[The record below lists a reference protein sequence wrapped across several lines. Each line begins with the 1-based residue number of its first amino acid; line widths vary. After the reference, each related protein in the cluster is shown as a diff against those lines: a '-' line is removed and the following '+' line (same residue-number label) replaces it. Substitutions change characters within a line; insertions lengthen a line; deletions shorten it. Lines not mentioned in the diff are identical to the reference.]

1 MAVEAPERPH
11 TRGPISEGPRPP
23 GVVTD
28 HLFRW
33 LTLGAGLMV
42 LVILGLILFSTT
54 REALPWFRSEG
65 FGAIIGHDWIP
76 AGNNPKFG
84 ALPLICGTLLV
95 SAIALTLA
103 VPLSIGIALFVTEVA
118 PRPLRKPVIYVIDLL
133 AVIPSVVYGLWGLSV
148 LVTPIKGVYDDV
160 ASTVSSIPV
169 LNTVFSGD
177 PHPSGRSFMTAGIV
191 VAIMITP
198 IITSLTREVFATV
211 PTSQKEAAL
220 AMGATRWE
228 MIRGAVFPHSRSGV
242 VAAVL
247 IGLGRA
253 MGETIAVA
261 LLSGSSPRITGRLF
275 SSGDAMAAII
285 ANQFNEATDT
295 WRSALIGLGVV
306 LFFLTIVIGVIARA
320 VLHASERRMAGT

>member
-1 MAVEAPERPH
+1 
-11 TRGPISEGPRPP
+11 
-23 GVVTD
+23 
-28 HLFRW
+28 
-33 LTLGAGLMV
+33 MV
-42 LVILGLILFSTT
+42 FVILGLILFSTT
-54 REALPWFRSEG
+54 SEALPWFRSEG

-76 AGNNPKFG
+76 AGKNIEFG

-118 PRPLRKPVIYVIDLL
+118 PRRLRKPVIYVIDLL
-133 AVIPSVVYGLWGLSV
+133 AVIPSVVYGLWGISV
-148 LVTPIKGVYDDV
+148 LIMPIKGVYDDV

-177 PHPSGRSFMTAGIV
+177 PTSGRSFMTAGIV

-228 MIRGAVFPHSRSGV
+228 MIRGAVFPHSRRGA

-261 LLSGSSPRITGRLF
+261 LLIGSSQRITGRLF

-285 ANQFNEATDT
+285 PNQFNEATGT

-306 LFFLTIVIGVIARA
+306 LFLLTIVIGVIARA

>member
-1 MAVEAPERPH
+1 MAVEAPKRPG

-23 GVVTD
+23 GAVID

-42 LVILGLILFSTT
+42 LVILVLIVYSTT
-54 REALPWFRSEG
+54 KQALPWFRSEG
-65 FGAIIGHDWIP
+65 FGAIFGKHWIP
-76 AGNNPKFG
+76 AGKNVEFG

-95 SAIALTLA
+95 SAIALALA
-103 VPLSIGIALFVTEVA
+103 VPISIGIALFVTEVA
-118 PRPLRKPVIYVIDLL
+118 PRWLRKPVIYVIDLL
-133 AVIPSVVYGLWGLSV
+133 AVIPSVVYGLWALAV
-148 LVTPIKGVYDDV
+148 LVQPALDAYTSVQDAV
-160 ASTVSSIPV
+160 ANIPV
-169 LNTVFSGD
+169 LKTIFSGD
-177 PHPSGRSFMTAGIV
+177 PASGRSFMTAGIV
-191 VAIMITP
+191 VAIMVTP

-261 LLSGSSPRITGRLF
+261 LLIGSSPRITARVF

-285 ANQFNEATDT
+285 ANQFNEATGT

-306 LFFLTIVIGVIARA
+306 LFFITIVIGVIARA
-320 VLHASERRMAGT
+320 VVHASERRMAGT

>member
-1 MAVEAPERPH
+1 MAVEAPERPQ

-23 GVVTD
+23 GAVID

-42 LVILGLILFSTT
+42 LVILAGIVYATT
-54 REALPWFRSEG
+54 KQALPWFRSEG
-65 FGAIIGHDWIP
+65 FDAITGHDWIP
-76 AGNNPKFG
+76 SQGKFG

-95 SAIALTLA
+95 SAIALALA
-103 VPLSIGIALFVTEVA
+103 VPISIGIALFVTEVA
-118 PRPLRKPVIYVIDLL
+118 PRWLRKPVIYVIDLL
-133 AVIPSVVYGLWGLSV
+133 AVIPSVVYGLWALAV
-148 LVTPIKGVYDDV
+148 LVEPALDAYRSVEDAV
-160 ASTVSSIPV
+160 AGIPV
-169 LNTVFSGD
+169 LNTIVSGD
-177 PHPSGRSFMTAGIV
+177 PASGRSFMTAGIV

-228 MIRGAVFPHSRSGV
+228 MIRGAVFPHSRSGL

-261 LLSGSSPRITGRLF
+261 LLVGSSPRITAHLF

-285 ANQFNEATDT
+285 ANQFNEATGT

-306 LFFLTIVIGVIARA
+306 LFFITIVIGVIARA